1 MSTVKPILP
10 GPQAS
15 SVEWALF
22 YSRWGAVKPA
32 YDKKDTGIRATRDPD
47 EIRRVFGA
55 FPGAGV
61 TLKTSGFTVTAID
74 VDDSEILGLHGIKSL
89 QRIAER
95 IGYPATLTPFGY
107 SPTPTCVTVR
117 GMHFYYLGPGCFV
130 PSGILARNV
139 EIKGDGAAIRM
150 PPGMGRCW
158 DPNLP
163 PTLPLAPH
171 PNWGWIGGKP
181 GDQMAM
187 PSGWGNLPPE
197 AALAGRD
204 VTPFGQMIAGRII
217 RGILKKAHS
226 TAECCGRVRSL
237 GRLVVAGK
245 ISEAYALALIE
256 GLVPLLGPFE
266 ESGFHHDRLL
276 PAMRKSFMKACHGR

>member
-1 MSTVKPILP
+1 MSTYSDKPILP

-32 YDKKDTGIRATRDPD
+32 YDKKDTGVKATRDPD
-47 EIRRVFGA
+47 EIRRVFRA

-61 TLKTSGFTVTAID
+61 TLETSGFTVTAID
-74 VDDSEILGLHGIKSL
+74 VDDSEILGLHGIKRL

-107 SPTPTCVTVR
+107 TPTPTCVTVR

-130 PSGILARNV
+130 PSGVLARNV
-139 EIKGDGAAIRM
+139 EIKANGAAIRM
-150 PPGMGRCW
+150 PPGQGRCW
-158 DPNLP
+158 VPQLP
-163 PTLPLAPH
+163 PSLPLAPF
-171 PNWGWIGGKP
+171 PNWAWIGGKP
-181 GDQMAM
+181 GDGAAAGRWDL
-187 PSGWGNLPPE
+187 PSEEP
-197 AALAGRD
+197 LAGRD
-204 VTPFGQMIAGRII
+204 FTPIGQMIAVRIV
-217 RGILKKAHS
+217 RGIRTKARS
-226 TAECCGRVRSL
+226 THECCGRVSSL

-245 ISEAYALALIE
+245 LSEIYGLALIE

-266 ESGFHHDRLL
+266 ESGFCQDRLL
-276 PAMRKSFMKACHGR
+276 PAMRKSFMRACHGR